1 MLTLIVARAHHG
13 AIGRDGDIPWQ
24 LPADLRMFQ
33 RETLGGA
40 RGMGRGTWD
49 SLPVKPLGRRLNIVV
64 SRDSTLTDH
73 VVPDV
78 EAALALA
85 RAEGYHRVYG
95 IGGAGIYREMLAY
108 ADRLLITE
116 VDTEVTAPDTH
127 FPEVLDADW
136 RLIGTTLLR
145 TEAPRCAVRELL
157 RRG

>member
-1 MLTLIVARAHHG
+1 M
-13 AIGRDGDIPWQ
+13 
-24 LPADLRMFQ
+24 
-33 RETLGGA
+33 
-40 RGMGRGTWD
+40 
-49 SLPVKPLGRRLNIVV
+49 NIVV
-64 SRDSTLTDH
+64 TSQEVSAEHTADSVQDAIDMAH
-73 VVPDV
+73 
-78 EAALALA
+78 AAGH
-85 RAEGYHRVYG
+85 RRVYG